1 MTTIILERGFDV
13 KESLDVAVLVLRKEK
28 IDRKKESFED
38 FIERLRAKYTKALKT
53 ERVVIQIVQR
63 RGEKSGEYGKEKT

>member
-1 MTTIILERGFDV
+1 M
-13 KESLDVAVLVLRKEK
+13 KETLDVAVLVLRKEK

-38 FIERLRAKYTKALKT
+38 FIERLRGKYTKALKT

-63 RGEKSGEYGKEKT
+63 KGEKRGKYGKKKT